1 MAGQMVLPIMCCLL
15 IFISKAKAGQIHK
28 LGCSGKRGSEEE
40 DFILQ
45 REIAGDGS
53 VADGASGTEN
63 QICPVTDVLL
73 DHIGVSVFDCDT
85 KAIFADMIRV
95 QVHNAKLKFSGK
107 MLKKRRLIAYKSDLR
122 VIVISADIAYCI
134 GCT

>member
-1 MAGQMVLPIMCCLL
+1 MCCLL
-15 IFISKAKAGQIHK
+15 ILIGKAKTGQIHK
-28 LGCSGKRGSEEE
+28 LSCSGKRCSEEE
-40 DFILQ
+40 DLILQ

-53 VADGASGTEN
+53 VADGASGTED
-63 QICPVTDVLL
+63 QICPVTYVLL
-73 DHIGVSVFDCDT
+73 DLIRVSVLDCDT
-85 KAIFADMIRV
+85 KTVFADMIRV
-95 QVHNAKLKFSGK
+95 QVHNAKLKLSGK